1 MTLRAKII
9 LSLIIGVVLLMVA
22 FGITR
27 VINLFIKKPSEQAP
41 VSQQQ
46 QNQQQL
52 DSTKPLDDLSY
63 GKKEDQQQVP
73 QQKNQQPTKAPQGA
87 EAQLLVMVR
96 PFVERFGS
104 YSNQSEYENLQELL
118 SFMTPRMRAW
128 AEGKIR
134 ERQAGETPSLYKGVT
149 TKALAHKV
157 ISLNE
162 QVGQAEFLVST
173 QRRESVGSV
182 GNSKVFT
189 QDVIIKLVKEDSVW
203 LVDGAF
209 WQE

>member
-1 MTLRAKII
+1 
-9 LSLIIGVVLLMVA
+9 MVA

-27 VINLFIKKPSEQAP
+27 VVNIFIKKPAEQVA

-46 QNQQQL
+46 TQQQL
-52 DSTKPLDDLSY
+52 DSTKPLDNLSY
-63 GKKEDQQQVP
+63 GTKETQQQAP
-73 QQKNQQPTKAPQGA
+73 QQPPTQQAIKTPQGV

-104 YSNQSEYENLQELL
+104 YSNQSEYENLQELV

-134 ERQAGETPSLYKGVT
+134 ERQAGEIPSIYRGVT

-157 ISLNE
+157 VSLDE
-162 QVGQAEFLVST
+162 RDGKAEFLVST
-173 QRRESVGSV
+173 QRKESVGSQ

-189 QDVIIKLVKEDSVW
+189 QDVTIKLAKEDGVW

-209 WQE
+209 WQAQ

>member
-9 LSLIIGVVLLMVA
+9 LSFIIGMVFLMVA

-27 VINLFIKKPSEQAP
+27 VVNFFIKKPSEQAP

-46 QNQQQL
+46 NQQL
-52 DSTKPLDDLSY
+52 NDAKPLDELSY
-63 GKKEDQQQVP
+63 GKKENQQQVS
-73 QQKNQQPTKAPQGA
+73 QQQNKQGVKAPQGIEA
-87 EAQLLVMVR
+87 ELLLMVR

-118 SFMTPRMRAW
+118 SFMTPRMRTW

-134 ERQAGETPSLYKGVT
+134 ERQAGETPSLYTGVT

-157 ISLNE
+157 TSLNE
-162 QVGQAEFLVST
+162 QAGQAEFLVST
-173 QRRESVGSV
+173 QRRESVGSA

-189 QDVIIKLVKEDSVW
+189 QDIIVKLVKEDSVW

-209 WQE
+209 WQTQ